1 MRQYSTNEKTA
12 AGQRRLTVVGVDL
25 GKTWIE
31 VCGQDA
37 SGKVRLTGKRRP
49 AQFKTLMAQ
58 LPACLVGLEAC
69 GRSHHW
75 ARVLQGYGHEVKLM
89 APQFVKPYVQSNK
102 SDRADAQAVCEA
114 VQRPTMRFVGVKTAA
129 QQDQQSLHRIRSLA
143 VAQRT
148 ALVNQVRGLLAEQGI
163 EIGQGRARVRA
174 ALPGILEEGENG
186 LSGEFRALVQDA
198 YETLVRMD
206 ARLDELA
213 ARIARWAKADEQV
226 QRLLGIPGIGPI
238 TATAL
243 LAAVGDVG
251 TFRNGRELA
260 AWLGRVPRQHS
271 TGGPAAGQGM
281 TRWTRQ
287 QTAAGNRFQAL
298 RSDMNVMATNKATL
312 PGWEPE
318 RDTGAHD
325 SDRRYCDKDTTA
337 RNPSGP
343 AGIVPCNQEAGY
355 MAAMP
360 LLSTRTWRLQYGGEP
375 YMSPEL
381 QIQPLTGK

>member
-1 MRQYSTNEKTA
+1 MNQYSTNEMTA
-12 AGQRRLTVVGVDL
+12 AGQRRITVVGVDL

-31 VCGQDA
+31 VCGEDA
-37 SGKVRLTGKRRP
+37 SGKVRLTGKHRP
-49 AQFKTLMAQ
+49 AQFKALMAQ

-102 SDRADAQAVCEA
+102 SDRADALAVCEA

-174 ALPGILEEGENG
+174 ALPGILADGENG
-186 LSGEFRALVQDA
+186 LSGGFRELLQDA

-206 ARLDELA
+206 ERLEALA

-226 QRLLGIPGIGPI
+226 QRLMGIPGIGPI

-243 LAAVGDVG
+243 LAAVGDVK
-251 TFRNGRELA
+251 TFLS
-260 AWLGRVPRQHS
+260 VP
-271 TGGPAAGQGM
+271 
-281 TRWTRQ
+281 
-287 QTAAGNRFQAL
+287 
-298 RSDMNVMATNKATL
+298 V
-312 PGWEPE
+312 
-318 RDTGAHD
+318 
-325 SDRRYCDKDTTA
+325 
-337 RNPSGP
+337 
-343 AGIVPCNQEAGY
+343 
-355 MAAMP
+355 
-360 LLSTRTWRLQYGGEP
+360 
-375 YMSPEL
+375 
-381 QIQPLTGK
+381 

>member
-58 LPACLVGLEAC
+58 LPACLVGAGGVWSVAPLGA
-69 GRSHHW
+69 GVAGVRS
-75 ARVLQGYGHEVKLM
+75 RGEVDG
-89 APQFVKPYVQSNK
+89 PQFVKPYVQSNK

-114 VQRPTMRFVGVKTAA
+114 VQRPTMRFVGLKTAA

-148 ALVNQVRGLLAEQGI
+148 ALVNQVRGLQGI

-226 QRLLGIPGIGPI
+226 HYNP
-238 TATAL
+238 
-243 LAAVGDVG
+243 
-251 TFRNGRELA
+251 
-260 AWLGRVPRQHS
+260 
-271 TGGPAAGQGM
+271 TG
-281 TRWTRQ
+281 
-287 QTAAGNRFQAL
+287 
-298 RSDMNVMATNKATL
+298 
-312 PGWEPE
+312 
-318 RDTGAHD
+318 
-325 SDRRYCDKDTTA
+325 
-337 RNPSGP
+337 
-343 AGIVPCNQEAGY
+343 
-355 MAAMP
+355 
-360 LLSTRTWRLQYGGEP
+360 
-375 YMSPEL
+375 
-381 QIQPLTGK
+381 

>member
-1 MRQYSTNEKTA
+1 MRQYSTNEMTP
-12 AGQRRLTVVGVDL
+12 AGQRRITVVGVDL

-186 LSGEFRALVQDA
+186 LSGEFRELVQDA

-206 ARLDELA
+206 ARLDELE

-238 TATAL
+238 TAPAL

-260 AWLGRVPRQHS
+260 AWLGLVPRQHS
-271 TGGPAAGQGM
+271 TGGVRAVIGYQQTGGCLRARLTDTRRPCGAAGVGQEDGPAQPLG
-281 TRWTRQ
+281 TGCR
-287 QTAAGNRFQAL
+287 GP
-298 RSDMNVMATNKATL
+298 ATSECGGGGVGQPHGAHRLCVVGQRGGL
-312 PGWEPE
+312 PGRPRAANGLSGGQYDEM
-318 RDTGAHD
+318 DKTTD
-325 SDRRYCDKDTTA
+325 S
-337 RNPSGP
+337 
-343 AGIVPCNQEAGY
+343 
-355 MAAMP
+355 
-360 LLSTRTWRLQYGGEP
+360 GG
-375 YMSPEL
+375 
-381 QIQPLTGK
+381 